1 MTRQTGDLK
10 MLTIPLSTVAW
21 IILKAREF
29 DVKEGSTDNESDG
42 SDNPMSVLED
52 REDDPAQDELTNW
65 ISDLNVQEQAE
76 LVALFWL
83 GRDDGDADDYSDLL
97 AQAQGQQGTGTA
109 RYLLGSPLLG
119 DYLEEGL
126 EKLGIDTSE
135 IESAAV

>member
-1 MTRQTGDLK
+1 
-10 MLTIPLSTVAW
+10 MLTIPLNTVAW

-29 DVKEGSTDNESDG
+29 DVKEGGTDDQNDDSN
-42 SDNPMSVLED
+42 NPMSVLED
-52 REDDPAQDELTNW
+52 REDDPSQDELTSW
-65 ISDLNVQEQAE
+65 ISDLNVHQQAE

-83 GRDDGDADDYSDLL
+83 GRDDGDADDYPDLL
-97 AQAQGQQGTGTA
+97 AQAQGQQGSGTA

-135 IESAAV
+135 LESAAV

>member
-1 MTRQTGDLK
+1 

-29 DVKEGSTDNESDG
+29 DVKDVSTDDDNNDI
-42 SDNPMSVLED
+42 DNPASVLED
-52 REDDPAQDELTNW
+52 RRGDPSQDELTSW
-65 ISDLNVQEQAE
+65 ISDLNVQQQAE

-83 GRDDGDADDYSDLL
+83 GRDDGDADDFPGLVE
-97 AQAQGQQGTGTA
+97 QAQGQQGSGTA

-126 EKLGIDTSE
+126 EKLGVDTSE
-135 IESAAV
+135 IESESV

>member
-1 MTRQTGDLK
+1 